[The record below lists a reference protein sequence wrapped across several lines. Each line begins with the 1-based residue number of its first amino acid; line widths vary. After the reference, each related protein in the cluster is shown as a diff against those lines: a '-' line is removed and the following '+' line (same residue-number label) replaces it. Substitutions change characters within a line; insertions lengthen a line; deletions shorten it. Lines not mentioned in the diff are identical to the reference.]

1 MYLNILH
8 LLGSCFGQ
16 NCNAC
21 ACIASCC
28 DALLAYPAMARAC
41 GSLMCIVLHC
51 IFIDTV
57 YAVPPATKASTVT
70 AMAAMKRYLLAQTSS
85 HVQGGLDAVLGEAGS
100 NLSSGQ
106 RQLLCMAR
114 ALLRKAKVLVL
125 DEATSNVDTASDALI
140 QETVRAAFADC
151 TVLTIAH
158 RLHSILDS
166 DRILVL
172 EDGRVK
178 EFDTPENLLQVRPC
192 HFMHVCTAR

>member
-1 MYLNILH
+1 
-8 LLGSCFGQ
+8 
-16 NCNAC
+16 
-21 ACIASCC
+21 
-28 DALLAYPAMARAC
+28 
-41 GSLMCIVLHC
+41 
-51 IFIDTV
+51 
-57 YAVPPATKASTVT
+57 
-70 AMAAMKRYLLAQTSS
+70 
-85 HVQGGLDAVLGEAGS
+85 VLGEAGS

-114 ALLRKAKVLVL
+114 ALLRKARVLVL

-178 EFDTPENLLQVRPC
+178 EFDTPERLMQVRFIPHHIMSHHDHTGHSRKSGSLKKAQGMFRAC
-192 HFMHVCTAR
+192 QAAVPSMNGCQYAATSSFCYCVYKPTLLPAC

>member
-1 MYLNILH
+1 MPSL
-8 LLGSCFGQ
+8 SM
-16 NCNAC
+16 
-21 ACIASCC
+21 AS
-28 DALLAYPAMARAC
+28 D
-41 GSLMCIVLHC
+41 
-51 IFIDTV
+51 
-57 YAVPPATKASTVT
+57 ATKMPCA
-70 AMAAMKRYLLAQTSS
+70 
-85 HVQGGLDAVLGEAGS
+85 QGGLDAVLGEAGS

-166 DRILVL
+166 DRLLVL
-172 EDGRVK
+172 EDGKVK
-178 EFDTPENLLQVRPC
+178 EFDTPEKLLQVRS
-192 HFMHVCTAR
+192 MASYLIMTLSLYDIS

>member
-1 MYLNILH
+1 MYLDILRV
-8 LLGSCFGQ
+8 LCSWFGQ
-16 NCNAC
+16 MCNAC
-21 ACIASCC
+21 PLIASCC
-28 DALLAYPAMARAC
+28 NTPLVHPLMARAC
-41 GSLMCIVLHC
+41 GSNICIC
-51 IFIDTV
+51 IDTA
-57 YAVPPATKASTVT
+57 YAVPLATKASTAT
-70 AMAAMKRYLLAQTSS
+70 AMAPVKRCLLAQKSL

-140 QETVRAAFADC
+140 QDTVRAAFADC

-192 HFMHVCTAR
+192 HVTHVHTLW

>member
-1 MYLNILH
+1 MLTLSLH
-8 LLGSCFGQ
+8 
-16 NCNAC
+16 A
-21 ACIASCC
+21 
-28 DALLAYPAMARAC
+28 
-41 GSLMCIVLHC
+41 
-51 IFIDTV
+51 
-57 YAVPPATKASTVT
+57 
-70 AMAAMKRYLLAQTSS
+70 
-85 HVQGGLDAVLGEAGS
+85 QGGLDAVLGEAGS

-114 ALLRKAKVLVL
+114 ALLRKARVLVL

-166 DRILVL
+166 DRVLVL

-178 EFDTPENLLQVRPC
+178 EFDTPEALLQVRP
-192 HFMHVCTAR
+192 RLDSI

>member
-1 MYLNILH
+1 
-8 LLGSCFGQ
+8 
-16 NCNAC
+16 
-21 ACIASCC
+21 
-28 DALLAYPAMARAC
+28 
-41 GSLMCIVLHC
+41 
-51 IFIDTV
+51 
-57 YAVPPATKASTVT
+57 
-70 AMAAMKRYLLAQTSS
+70 
-85 HVQGGLDAVLGEAGS
+85 VLGEAGS

-125 DEATSNVDTASDALI
+125 DEATSNVDTASNALI

-178 EFDTPENLLQVRPC
+178 EFDTPENLLQVRLCSVTCVQTLWWPC
-192 HFMHVCTAR
+192 DSLNSEHESSCQSLHKSRAHAVTLCMA

>member
-1 MYLNILH
+1 
-8 LLGSCFGQ
+8 
-16 NCNAC
+16 
-21 ACIASCC
+21 
-28 DALLAYPAMARAC
+28 
-41 GSLMCIVLHC
+41 
-51 IFIDTV
+51 
-57 YAVPPATKASTVT
+57 
-70 AMAAMKRYLLAQTSS
+70 
-85 HVQGGLDAVLGEAGS
+85 VLGEAGS

-178 EFDTPENLLQVRPC
+178 EFDTPENLLQSGVWEPVVTHQTSWLESTGALSC
-192 HFMHVCTAR
+192 YSHAHCLAL